1 MTTLNDIKMAIISGQ
16 FKNDELTEISQ
27 AIVFARS
34 QMTKQNTGSMV
45 LGTSVKFKNTKT
57 GTMVKGKVTKV
68 NRKFILVSTGL
79 TTWRVPA
86 NMLELA

>member
-45 LGTSVKFKNTKT
+45 LGTSVKFRNKAGLLVT
-57 GTMVKGKVTKV
+57 GEVIKV
-68 NRKFILVSTGL
+68 NRKFILVSKGL
-79 TTWRVPA
+79 LAWRVPA